1 MGRQYTTESYLR
13 LVERLR
19 AAIPGISLTTDIIVG
34 FCGETED
41 QFENTL
47 QLLRTVGYDQ
57 VFAAAFSPRPGTP
70 AARLADDVPSVEK
83 RRRLNALLA
92 MQEGIG
98 HERNRAWLGR
108 ETEVLV
114 EAYREPRTHDH
125 ADGGVA
131 DGEEAAAAATRAG
144 RRLSG
149 RNRENRLIHVDGPAD
164 LVGERVRVRIDHAG
178 PYAIAGT
185 RLS

>member
-1 MGRQYTTESYLR
+1 MRHR
-13 LVERLR
+13 LGELGH
-19 AAIPGISLTTDIIVG
+19 A
-34 FCGETED
+34 FETEE

-47 QLLRTVGYDQ
+47 HLLRSVGFDQ

-125 ADGGVA
+125 ADDDAGN
-131 DGEEAAAAATRAG
+131 GEEAAAAATRAV

-149 RNRENRLIHVDGPAD
+149 RNRESRLIHLDGPGD